1 MRDHSSGQETAVRLG
16 GYLRRE
22 AAKAVLY
29 SIPGDEPDE
38 PILRPRAL
46 RRPDS
51 KSDPDPTMSEIDHIN
66 HVGMAVRDL
75 SSTAARFG
83 AMGFQLTPFSLHS
96 GAWRP
101 GEPVQKLGSG
111 NRCVMFANN
120 YLEILGT
127 ENDNPP
133 PPRLAGFLARHQGA
147 HIICFNAEAPSA
159 LDDRLRS
166 LEIQTSGVIPL
177 QRDIDTPNGV
187 RTARFE
193 RVQFAPDD
201 SPEGYIQAARH
212 LTPEF
217 IYQPRYI
224 SHENGCTSLS
234 EAFVGTDDAVGFA
247 RKYGH
252 YLGMPAEARDDL
264 FRFRL
269 PLGSTL
275 TIVPSRRAAQL
286 FPGSLLPP
294 MPAIVAITFRTPDIA
309 AQRER
314 LTERKFTVIENG
326 SRISVPAEEASGL
339 LVMFEGLA

>member
-1 MRDHSSGQETAVRLG
+1 
-16 GYLRRE
+16 
-22 AAKAVLY
+22 
-29 SIPGDEPDE
+29 
-38 PILRPRAL
+38 
-46 RRPDS
+46 
-51 KSDPDPTMSEIDHIN
+51 MSEIDNIN

-75 SSTAARFG
+75 AGTAARFE
-83 AMGFQLTPFSLHS
+83 AMGFQLTPFSPHA
-96 GAWRP
+96 GAWKP

-127 ENDNPP
+127 ENGDPP

-147 HIICFNAEAPSA
+147 HIICFNTEAPSA
-159 LDDRLRS
+159 LHDRLRS
-166 LEIQTSGVIPL
+166 LDIQTSGVIPL
-177 QRDIDTPNGV
+177 QRDIDTPDGV

-224 SHENGCTSLS
+224 AHENGCTSLS
-234 EAFVGTDDAVGFA
+234 KAFVATDDAAGFA
-247 RKYGH
+247 RKYGR

-264 FRFRL
+264 FQFRL
-269 PLGSTL
+269 PFASTL
-275 TIVPSRRAAQL
+275 TLVPSKLVAQL

-294 MPAIVAITFRTPDIA
+294 LPSIVAVTFRTPDLA
-309 AQRER
+309 AQRQR
-314 LTERKFTVIENG
+314 LISRKFTILENG
-326 SRISVPAEEASGL
+326 NRISVPAEEASGL
-339 LVMFEGLA
+339 VVTFEDADLDPERRRRA